1 MSEHDEIRDLLSL
14 AAAGALDQEEE
25 QRVAQHLRTCSTC
38 ATELDNWQSLTSG
51 LRRLATPQPSAG
63 LIERTRAAAAWQFA
77 AEGERR
83 WNQGVILF
91 VVLFA
96 WTLTLATWPLVR
108 LVTGGVMDWL
118 QPGFGHTWTGL
129 VGYTAMVWLT
139 GGIAAGTLAVRRRRE
154 RSLT

>member
-1 MSEHDEIRDLLSL
+1 MSEHDEIRDLLSM

-25 QRVAQHLRTCSTC
+25 QRVAQHLRTCSDCT
-38 ATELDNWQSLTSG
+38 AELDTWQSLTAG

-63 LIERTRAAAAWQFA
+63 LVERTRASAAFQLA

-91 VVLFA
+91 VILFA
-96 WTLTLATWPLVR
+96 WTLTSATWPVVR
-108 LVTGGVMDWL
+108 LISGGVMDWL
-118 QPGFGHTWTGL
+118 QPGFGHTWMGL

-139 GGIAAGTLAVRRRRE
+139 GGVAAGTLAMRRRRE
-154 RSLT
+154 RRLI